1 MPKLN
6 KRSREIVTAS
16 LYVYPVA
23 VAWEELSAR
32 LADGFSGHS
41 WELAKGDRIALKIG
55 KPGNASFVVTFDTDM
70 TTSANGRDKTA
81 HFKWVATPDL
91 NGAPP
96 EHIFMGAFARTL
108 LSYREGTL

>member
-55 KPGNASFVVTFDTDM
+55 KPGNASFLVTFDT
-70 TTSANGRDKTA
+70 ALGVKTA

>member
-1 MPKLN
+1 M
-6 KRSREIVTAS
+6 TA
-16 LYVYPVA
+16 
-23 VAWEELSAR
+23 
-32 LADGFSGHS
+32 
-41 WELAKGDRIALKIG
+41 
-55 KPGNASFVVTFDTDM
+55 
-70 TTSANGRDKTA
+70 SANGRDKTA

>member
-55 KPGNASFVVTFDTDM
+55 KPGNASFLVTFDT
-70 TTSANGRDKTA
+70 AIGVKTA

>member
-1 MPKLN
+1 MPVLN

-55 KPGNASFVVTFDTDM
+55 KPGNASFLVTFDT
-70 TTSANGRDKTA
+70 AIGVKTA

>member
-41 WELAKGDRIALKIG
+41 WELAKGDRIALKID
-55 KPGNASFVVTFDTDM
+55 KPGNASFLVTFDT
-70 TTSANGRDKTA
+70 ALGVKTA